1 LSPLAEQSTLPPKPP
16 NCINFSLQWV
26 EKLMQFG

>member
-1 LSPLAEQSTLPPKPP
+1 MTVASSNPGQIP
-16 NCINFSLQWV
+16 NCINFSIQEV